1 MAGKLVAEQDLMVQ
15 LALNQ
20 AELSALKQAIS
31 NDARVLYCLG
41 IRPDADHTLG
51 TSKPLN
57 YKNLL
62 ALLNS
67 KEDKY
72 TLGRQLNSLLKELLS
87 AGLIDFQ
94 QEADLKQSCNGKKL
108 ILPLVAIKADDYG
121 NLHLNWQKIHLDWKP
136 DDSLYADLAT
146 LVGIIDKNYDVTEL
160 GDFIA
165 YWLGRPE
172 VQFSQFQWTQK
183 FVFNI
188 KQKRLAKGVKPQ
200 HKVGNQLVTPKA
212 GVVADHNAKQLVAKY
227 RVQDKN

>member
-1 MAGKLVAEQDLMVQ
+1 MLQ
-15 LALNQ
+15 LTLNQ

-41 IRPDADHTLG
+41 IKPDADHTSG

-62 ALLNS
+62 ALLNG

-72 TLGRQLNSLLKELLS
+72 TLGRQLNSLLKELLT

-94 QEADLKQSCNGKKL
+94 QQVELNQSCNGKQL
-108 ILPLVAIKADDYG
+108 ILPLVAIKADDYE
-121 NLHLNWQKIHLDWKP
+121 NLHLNWQKINVNWKP
-136 DDSLYADLAT
+136 DDNLYADLT
-146 LVGIIDKNYDVTEL
+146 SLVGIIDKQYELSEL

-188 KQKRLAKGVKPQ
+188 KQKRLAKGVKQQ

-212 GVVADHNAKQLVAKY
+212 GVVADQNAKQLVAKY
-227 RVQDKN
+227 SVQDKN

>member
-1 MAGKLVAEQDLMVQ
+1 MVQ

-20 AELSALKQAIS
+20 AELNALKQAIS

-41 IRPDADHTLG
+41 IRPDADHNLG
-51 TSKPLN
+51 TSKALN

-62 ALLNS
+62 ALLNA
-67 KEDKY
+67 KEEKY

-87 AGLIDFQ
+87 VGLIDFQ
-94 QEADLKQSCNGKKL
+94 QQAELNHSCNGKQL

-121 NLHLNWQKIHLDWKP
+121 NLHLNWQKMHVDWKP
-136 DDSLYADLAT
+136 DMGLYADLAT
-146 LVGIIDKNYDVTEL
+146 LVGIIDKNYASSEL

-188 KQKRLAKGVKPQ
+188 KQKRLAKGLKTQ

-212 GVVADHNAKQLVAKY
+212 EIVADHNAKQLVAKY
-227 RVQDKN
+227 SVQDKN